1 MIPHK
6 SRKYRAILDLSFALK
21 VAGWDLPSVNKATK
35 ETVPAEVFEQVGT
48 FMPRIVEA
56 LATAPLS
63 EDPIHFSKLYIKD
76 GFWTIEC
83 AVGED
88 WNFDYVLPNH
98 PEAPTALVIPSAL
111 QMGWTLSP

>member
-6 SRKYRAILDLSFALK
+6 SRKYRAILYLSFALK
-21 VAGWDLPSVNKATK
+21 VAGWGLPLVKEATK

-63 EDPIHFSKLYIKD
+63 EDPIHFSTLDIKD
-76 GFWTIEC
+76 GLWIMMC
-83 AVGED
+83 AVGEE
-88 WNFDYVLPNH
+88 WKFTYVLQNNP
-98 PEAPTALVIPSAL
+98 
-111 QMGWTLSP
+111 